1 MCYCPSPAGIR
12 CSPSNL
18 VFVRIF
24 ESSNELSCEDFSS
37 FEYSNLRSKMFFES
51 FALCSGVASG
61 APNFCP
67 NVTIIVRNTFPE
79 YYTTGSAPSAAAFS
93 GFAAVTI
100 PFSPFG

>member
-1 MCYCPSPAGIR
+1 MR

-24 ESSNELSCEDFSS
+24 ESSNELSFQDFSS
-37 FEYSNLRSKMFFES
+37 FEYSNLRSKIFFES

-67 NVTIIVRNTFPE
+67 SVTLIARNTFSE
-79 YYTTGSAPSAAAFS
+79 YYTTGSAPSAAALS
-93 GFAAVTI
+93 GFGAVTV

>member
-1 MCYCPSPAGIR
+1 MCYSPSPAGMR

-18 VFVRIF
+18 VFIRIF
-24 ESSNELSCEDFSS
+24 ESSNELPYENFSWV
-37 FEYSNLRSKMFFES
+37 EYSNLRSKIFFES

-67 NVTIIVRNTFPE
+67 SVTILARNTFSE
-79 YYTTGSAPSAAAFS
+79 YYTTGSAPSAAAFG
-93 GFAAVTI
+93 GFGAVTI